1 MRISVGDGDYPT
13 LLQIM
18 DYRTEMPV
26 CPIASFY
33 KDGFGR
39 QKIKRFSNSKRI
51 QILLENE
58 LFSTETIRNDA
69 NELKNTINLL
79 HKMLDLVY
87 ICKTR

>member
-1 MRISVGDGDYPT
+1 MGDENGPT
-13 LLQIM
+13 LLQSM
-18 DYRTEMPV
+18 DYRTGMPV
-26 CPIASFY
+26 CPILAFY
-33 KDGFGR
+33 KNGFGR
-39 QKIKRFSNSKRI
+39 LKITRFSNSKRI

-58 LFSTETIRNDA
+58 LFSTEITHNDA